1 MNSGAAMPA
10 ASLVRRL
17 VLLGLLLV
25 AHAAPGLANAAG
37 IELRSLLLRE
47 EARHVVLDASLEVQ
61 LSAAAEEA
69 LSRGVPLTLEIT
81 ARLVRPRWW
90 WWDAQEHEVVSH
102 VSLRYHAL
110 SRRYVVERETSV
122 LIEAGL
128 ERRVFFRREAA
139 IRAWGEVLGIPVVR
153 AYRLADGVERHVD
166 VRARLSL
173 EALPHPLRTVAYV
186 SPEWRIVSEWRRLE
200 LP

>member
-1 MNSGAAMPA
+1 MSSGAAVVTG
-10 ASLVRRL
+10 SLVRRL
-17 VLLGLLLV
+17 ALLGLLLATQAV
-25 AHAAPGLANAAG
+25 PGLAAAAG
-37 IELRSLLLRE
+37 IELRNLLLRE

-61 LSAAAEEA
+61 LSAAADEA

-81 ARLVRPRWW
+81 TRLVRPRWW
-90 WWDAQEHEVVSH
+90 WWDAQEHEVVSQ

-110 SRRYVVERETSV
+110 SRRYVVGR
-122 LIEAGL
+122 EAGGL
-128 ERRVFFRREAA
+128 VDAVQERRVFFRRDAA
-139 IRAWGEVLGIPVVR
+139 MRAWGEVTGISIVR
-153 AYRLADGVERHVD
+153 AYRLADGVERYVD